1 MLLICRFTGFVL
13 VDAIPTQ
20 MQGLPCTFSSGEYNW
35 LLQRTFT
42 RNASIG
48 TSYSVQCVDV
58 LVIINDWFGMC
69 RMFRTLKCLMTAES
83 YQKTLFTIIIYIYWK
98 WPNLMPPKIKV
109 IRFFSCFFHC
119 IDAYFL
125 KVDSRLG

>member
-13 VDAIPTQ
+13 VEAIPTQ

-58 LVIINDWFGMC
+58 LVIIND
-69 RMFRTLKCLMTAES
+69 
-83 YQKTLFTIIIYIYWK
+83 
-98 WPNLMPPKIKV
+98 
-109 IRFFSCFFHC
+109 
-119 IDAYFL
+119 
-125 KVDSRLG
+125 